1 MRHPAQPGSWL
12 QTARTLLDGSCDA
25 PLPLEQLAARLGVSR
40 YHLIRAFRRAWGVT
54 PHQYR
59 TLRRIERAQALLAN
73 SDLTVTEI
81 CFAVGF
87 QSPGSFS
94 ALFRRATGQAPHAWR
109 EHIRR
114 RDQAIACAIPLCLRI
129 MYAAA

>member
-12 QTARTLLDGSCDA
+12 DTARALLDGSSDA

-59 TLRRIERAQALLAN
+59 TLRRIERAQVLLATG
-73 SDLTVTEI
+73 DLTVTEI

-114 RDQAIACAIPLCLRI
+114 RDRAIACAIPLCLRI
-129 MYAAA
+129 MYAA

>member
-12 QTARTLLDGSCDA
+12 QTARTLLDGSCDV

-129 MYAAA
+129 MYAA

>member
-1 MRHPAQPGSWL
+1 MRHPAQPDAWL
-12 QTARTLLDGSCDA
+12 HTARTLLDGSCDA
-25 PLPLEQLAARLGVSR
+25 SLPLEQLAARLGVSR

-59 TLRRIERAQALLAN
+59 TLRRIERAQAMLTT

-94 ALFRRATGQAPHAWR
+94 ALFRRATGQAPRAWR

-114 RDQAIACAIPLCLRI
+114 RDRAIACAIPLCLRT
-129 MYAAA
+129 MYTAA

>member
-12 QTARTLLDGSCDA
+12 HTARTLLDGSCDA
-25 PLPLEQLAARLGVSR
+25 PLPLEQLADRLGVSR

-73 SDLTVTEI
+73 SELTVTEI

-94 ALFRRATGQAPHAWR
+94 ALFRRATGHAPHAWR
-109 EHIRR
+109 EYIRR
-114 RDQAIACAIPLCLRI
+114 RNHAIACAIPLCLRI
-129 MYAAA
+129 MYTA